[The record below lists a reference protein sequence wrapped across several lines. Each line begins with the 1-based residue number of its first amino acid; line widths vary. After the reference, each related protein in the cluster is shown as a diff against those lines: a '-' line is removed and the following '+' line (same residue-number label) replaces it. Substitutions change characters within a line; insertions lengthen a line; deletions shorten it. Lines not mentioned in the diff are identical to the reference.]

1 MNRFFWAFIAC
12 FQLTFGLAQTSG
24 REERT
29 AGNAAM
35 LAESLTKGLKSDSLK
50 VNAFFDWITANV
62 QYDVS
67 VFQPGNRI
75 NPELQRTS
83 LVLQTGKAV
92 CQGYANLF
100 YDLCRHAGIPV
111 EIIEGYC
118 RYSPQNPEQLQLHAW
133 NAVKVN
139 GKWYMADLT
148 WGTGY
153 LDLGTGQYVQEA
165 NRAFFLA
172 ESGKLAK
179 THFPF
184 DPLWQLSYHP
194 QTKDEFL
201 SPAKT
206 VANQTGRHTFN
217 YPDSLRD
224 YEKQDSA
231 SRRLQAFRR
240 MHAFD
245 PANEEPKVRLA
256 YHYNRLAINLMKE
269 YTRIRSGL
277 KTREQLAGQQNKL
290 NQMLSQAEN
299 YYTYSLKFT
308 EGISSKSFYYV
319 NINDNRKIIHSN
331 LALIKDERSFIRR
344 SAVN

>member
-1 MNRFFWAFIAC
+1 MNRFFWAVIGL
-12 FQLTFGLAQTSG
+12 FQLTCGLAQTS
-24 REERT
+24 
-29 AGNAAM
+29 AGPPRPPKNAGV
-35 LAESLTKGLKSDSLK
+35 LAESLTQGLTSDSLK

-62 QYDVS
+62 RYDVS
-67 VFQPGNRI
+67 VFQPGSRI
-75 NPELQRTS
+75 NPDLQYTGR
-83 LVLQTGKAV
+83 VLQTGVAV

-153 LDLGTGQYVQEA
+153 LDLGTGKYVQEA
-165 NRAFFLA
+165 NRAFFLTDP
-172 ESGKLAK
+172 GKLK
-179 THFPF
+179 NTHFPF

-194 QTKDEFL
+194 QTKREFTRTAEAL
-201 SPAKT
+201 AKPAEQN
-206 VANQTGRHTFN
+206 VFH
-217 YPDSLRD
+217 YPDSLRA

-269 YTRIRSGL
+269 YTKIRGGL
-277 KTREQLAGQQNKL
+277 KTREQLAGQQTRL
-290 NQMLSQAEN
+290 NQMLSQAEA
-299 YYTYSLKFT
+299 YYTNSLKFT
-308 EGISSKSFYYV
+308 EGISSKSFYYA
-319 NINDNRKIIHSN
+319 NIADNRRVIHSN
-331 LALIKDERSFIRR
+331 LALIKDERSFIQR

>member
-1 MNRFFWAFIAC
+1 MKKLFFAFIAL
-12 FQLTFGLAQTSG
+12 FQLTFGLAQTSA
-24 REERT
+24 REERP
-29 AGNAAM
+29 AGNVAV
-35 LAESLTKGLKSDSLK
+35 LAQRLTKGLESDSLK
-50 VNAFFDWITANV
+50 VNAFFNWITANV

-75 NPELQRTS
+75 NPELQRTIR
-83 LVLQTGKAV
+83 VLQTGKAV

-100 YDLCRHAGIPV
+100 YDLCRQAGIPV

-139 GKWYMADLT
+139 NKWYMADLT

-153 LDLGTGQYVQEA
+153 LDLNTGQYVQEA
-165 NRAFFLA
+165 NRAFFLTGP
-172 ESGKLAK
+172 GKLAK

-194 QTKDEFL
+194 QTKDQFM

-206 VANQTGRHTFN
+206 VADPAGQHAFN
-217 YPDSLRD
+217 YPDSLRT

-231 SRRLQAFRR
+231 GRRLQAFRR

-256 YHYNRLAINLMKE
+256 YHYNRLAIDLMKE
-269 YTRIRSGL
+269 YTKIRSGL

-290 NQMLSQAEN
+290 NQMLSQAED
-299 YYTYSLKFT
+299 YYTHSLKFT
-308 EGISSKSFYYV
+308 EGISSKSFYYA
-319 NINDNRKIIHSN
+319 NITDNRKIIHSN

>member
-1 MNRFFWAFIAC
+1 MNKFFWAFIAC
-12 FQLTFGLAQTSG
+12 FQLTFGLAQTSAG
-24 REERT
+24 DERP
-29 AGNAAM
+29 AGNSASLAA
-35 LAESLTKGLKSDSLK
+35 SLTKGLKSDSLK

-62 QYDVS
+62 RYDVS

-75 NPELQRTS
+75 NPELQRTAV
-83 LVLQTGKAV
+83 VLQTGQAV

-118 RYSPQNPEQLQLHAW
+118 RYSSQTPEQLQLHAW
-133 NAVKVN
+133 NAVKLN
-139 GKWYMADLT
+139 GKWYVADLT

-165 NRAFFLA
+165 NRAFFLT
-172 ESGKLAK
+172 EPGKLVN

-194 QTKDEFL
+194 QTKDEFTRL
-201 SPAKT
+201 AKT
-206 VANQTGRHTFN
+206 VANPAGGRTFN
-217 YPDSLRD
+217 YPDSLRA

-231 SRRLQAFRR
+231 GRRLQAFRR

-256 YHYNRLAINLMKE
+256 YHYNRLAINTMKE
-269 YTRIRSGL
+269 YTKIRSGL
-277 KTREQLAGQQNKL
+277 KTREQLAGQQHQL
-290 NQMLSQAEN
+290 NQMLSQAET
-299 YYTYSLKFT
+299 YYTHSLRFT
-308 EGISSKSFYYV
+308 EGISSKSFYYA
-319 NINDNRKIIHSN
+319 NITDNRKVIHSN

>member
-1 MNRFFWAFIAC
+1 MNRFFWALIAL
-12 FQLTFGLAQTSG
+12 FQLTFGLAQTPAPK
-24 REERT
+24 EQP
-29 AGNAAM
+29 AGNVAA
-35 LAESLTKGLKSDSLK
+35 LAESLTQGIAGDSLK
-50 VNAFFDWITANV
+50 VNAFFDWITTHV
-62 QYDVS
+62 QYDAS
-67 VFQPGNRI
+67 VFQPGHRI
-75 NPELQRTS
+75 NPDLQRTA
-83 LVLQTGKAV
+83 LVLQSGKAV

-111 EIIEGYC
+111 DIVEGYC
-118 RYSPQNPEQLQLHAW
+118 RYSAQNPDQLQLHAW

-139 GKWYMADLT
+139 GKWYAADLT

-153 LDLGTGQYVQEA
+153 LDLGTGKYVQEA

-172 ESGKLAK
+172 EPAKLAN

-184 DPLWQLSYHP
+184 DPLWHLSYHP
-194 QTKDEFL
+194 QTRDEFTRT
-201 SPAKT
+201 AKT
-206 VANQTGRHTFN
+206 VANASGRHTFN
-217 YPDSLRD
+217 YPDSLRA

-269 YTRIRSGL
+269 YTKIRSGL
-277 KTREQLAGQQNKL
+277 KTREQLAGQQNRL
-290 NQMLSQAEN
+290 NQMLSQAEA
-299 YYTYSLKFT
+299 YYTHSLKFT
-308 EGISSKSFYYV
+308 EGISNKSFYYA
-319 NINDNRKIIHSN
+319 NITDNRKIIHSN